1 MCENTVSL
9 FFSIS
14 AQGMA
19 PSGMQ
24 FRTEK
29 DTVACE
35 IYPLLIIGTN
45 QRLLTLPGTFTGSL
59 PQRQIMLYIYAF
71 RIKTR
76 RNRVLENTKI
86 TGELPG

>member
-1 MCENTVSL
+1 MKALHYSCWIKMSTLLMCENTVSL

-35 IYPLLIIGTN
+35 IYPLFIIGTN
-45 QRLLTLPGTFTGSL
+45 QSKNFSCSWY
-59 PQRQIMLYIYAF
+59 LYWVSPL
-71 RIKTR
+71 KT
-76 RNRVLENTKI
+76 ENVI
-86 TGELPG
+86 HICLQD